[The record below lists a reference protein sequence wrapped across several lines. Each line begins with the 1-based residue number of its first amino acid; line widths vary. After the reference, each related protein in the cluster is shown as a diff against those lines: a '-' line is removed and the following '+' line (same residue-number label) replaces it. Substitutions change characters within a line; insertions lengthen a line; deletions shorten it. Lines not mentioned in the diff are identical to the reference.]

1 MGWVNGFVII
11 MTRTQLDMLGWVRL
25 VLASWWVGCI
35 PLLATEFS
43 CIALNPPNPKQKILV
58 NVI

>member
-1 MGWVNGFVII
+1 
-11 MTRTQLDMLGWVRL
+11 MLGWVRL

-43 CIALNPPNPKQKILV
+43 YIALNPPNPKQKILV
-58 NVI
+58 NVIWKTPQPH